1 MDEKYANLPTIEI
14 DIPLV
19 EEPGRSPK
27 SYRMFNGTGT
37 GPERELD
44 GLPSKSFHLV
54 AIRIKAQS
62 PGMMTSVKMTGSP
75 ELLAGSGLEA
85 FGEGI
90 TEISLGNTP
99 FFFAPGS
106 VLVNLMASKR
116 TKKPKVTA
124 VLVELPT

>member
-1 MDEKYANLPTIEI
+1 MDDKYANLPRIEI

-37 GPERELD
+37 GPERKLD
-44 GLPSKSFHLV
+44 GMPSKSFQLA
-54 AIRIKAQS
+54 AIRIEAQS
-62 PGMMTSVKMTGSP
+62 PGMVTGVKITGSM
-75 ELLAGSGLEA
+75 ELLNGFEA

-99 FFFAPGS
+99 FFFAPS
-106 VLVNLMASKR
+106 SAVVSLMASKR
-116 TKKPKVTA
+116 TKKPKVIA